1 MKTFKV
7 FDVFVVGM
15 FVFGLAY
22 ALSYRLSHQETPI
35 ANNIIE
41 VTPQIDQLI

>member
-1 MKTFKV
+1 MRTLKV

-22 ALSYRLSHQETPI
+22 TLSYRLSHQETPI
-35 ANNIIE
+35 ANNNIE
-41 VTPQIDQLI
+41 ATLQKD